1 MKKKLINSL
10 PFKRRVTG
18 RTNYKKRIALLK
30 SEHPRLVIRKSLKNI
45 HMALAEYGEKGDK
58 ILLSVNSR
66 SLDKLGW
73 KADKGNVPSAY
84 LTGFLLGKK
93 AKHSGIES
101 AVLDMGLSSS
111 VKGSRIY
118 AAVAG
123 ALDAGM
129 KIPQNPEI
137 LPAKDRLNG
146 THIAKYAEALK
157 NDKIKYEKQ
166 FGLYLKK
173 NIDPSHLPKHFE
185 EVKNKIIKA

>member
-18 RTNYKKRIALLK
+18 RTHYKKRMALLR
-30 SEHPRLVIRKSLKNI
+30 SEQLRLVVRKSVKNI

-58 ILLSVNSR
+58 IILSVNSR

-73 KADKGNVPSAY
+73 KADKGNMPSAY
-84 LTGFLLGKK
+84 LTGLLLGKK
-93 AKHSGIES
+93 AKNSGIGS
-101 AVLDMGLSSS
+101 AVLDIGLSNS

-137 LPAKDRLNG
+137 LPAKDRING
-146 THIAKYAEALK
+146 MHIAKYAEALK
-157 NDKIKYEKQ
+157 KDKIGYEKQ
-166 FGLYLKK
+166 FSLYLK
-173 NIDPSHLPKHFE
+173 NNVDPAHLPKHFE
-185 EVKNKIIKA
+185 EIRNKIMKA